1 MKGAIIITGMLLVAG
16 MAACKK
22 EERVM
27 TKKEIVAKADSI
39 IATRMDELNRQAEE
53 DLDRRMSIEVKA
65 KADSIVDAYRL
76 TILPPDSSQR

>member
-1 MKGAIIITGMLLVAG
+1 MKGAIIVTGILLVAG
-16 MAACKK
+16 MTACKK
-22 EERVM
+22 EERMM

-39 IATRMDELNRQAEE
+39 IATRMDELNRLAAE

-76 TILPPDSSQR
+76 TIASSDSSHQ